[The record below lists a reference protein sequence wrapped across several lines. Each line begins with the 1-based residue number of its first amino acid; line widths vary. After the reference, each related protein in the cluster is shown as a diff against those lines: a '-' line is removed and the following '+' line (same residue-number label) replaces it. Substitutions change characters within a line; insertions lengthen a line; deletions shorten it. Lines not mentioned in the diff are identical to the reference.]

1 MSLCSSLFT
10 ISIAIAKVHLLAL
23 WNQFVAFWNTNE
35 YTQAVQRFVVKY
47 WTICADLCDCVL
59 RFTRSVVNYGQKM
72 VYPTIM
78 KVYAP
83 YQPKVMMLIAYAKQY
98 GMIAYSWVVD
108 KLVLQYEMMQK
119 TPYVSAVADL
129 IMYITIVL
137 ILNVLFHVVLCVLA
151 ILTFPLRCLCPC
163 KCCKCCKCC
172 KM

>member
-1 MSLCSSLFT
+1 MCSSLFT

-59 RFTRSVVNYGQKM
+59 RFTRSVVNYWQKT

-129 IMYITIVL
+129 IMYITIVM
-137 ILNVLFHVVLCVLA
+137 ILNVLFHVVLCMLA